1 MKKQLILIFVLLGTF
16 CIAQQRM
23 FVTLHYVTVNSQDA
37 QAHIDSEKEYF
48 SKGHKSAIDSGNK
61 IGWDMWVLENPG
73 YRENHTTFI
82 YAHLQDPDKV
92 INSNMSGESGNNFS
106 NSELAMVREKWGNRV
121 VKSGAITVS
130 YKGGFVP
137 ASNQAPPKY
146 AVLDWMVV
154 DPVDFYEYEQMELKT
169 FLPMQ
174 KSNKSVKGWGLHKVV
189 TPRNNNVNAASYV
202 VARFFDNMSDIQNM
216 MDQTNP
222 MSKNLK
228 ATMTK
233 ITNLRS
239 IRRSQVLR
247 LILSER

>member
-1 MKKQLILIFVLLGTF
+1 
-16 CIAQQRM
+16 
-23 FVTLHYVTVNSQDA
+23 
-37 QAHIDSEKEYF
+37 
-48 SKGHKSAIDSGNK
+48 
-61 IGWDMWVLENPG
+61 
-73 YRENHTTFI
+73 
-82 YAHLQDPDKV
+82 
-92 INSNMSGESGNNFS
+92 
-106 NSELAMVREKWGNRV
+106 
-121 VKSGAITVS
+121 
-130 YKGGFVP
+130 
-137 ASNQAPPKY
+137 
-146 AVLDWMVV
+146 MVV
-154 DPVDFYEYEQMELKT
+154 DPADFYEYEQMELKT

-222 MSKNLK
+222 MSKNMK

-233 ITNLRS
+233 MYNLRS